1 MNSKKQG
8 GKAVHSAS
16 QAMNLVL
23 KAEQEAEQSI
33 AGCVKTARQTIE
45 EAQQKAARITR
56 RTNKRISMSHLRSK
70 QVIARCVAE
79 MERAASNELL
89 QAHTEGIDKERLA
102 VAVEEV
108 AAMLVGVNSESKN
121 GK

>member
-1 MNSKKQG
+1 
-8 GKAVHSAS
+8 
-16 QAMNLVL
+16 
-23 KAEQEAEQSI
+23 
-33 AGCVKTARQTIE
+33 
-45 EAQQKAARITR
+45 
-56 RTNKRISMSHLRSK
+56 
-70 QVIARCVAE
+70 

-89 QAHTEGIDKERLA
+89 QAHAEGIDKERLA